1 MKDTLIIEHLRRGD
15 EEAFKYIYER
25 HYVLLCRFAN
35 QILNDAALS
44 EEVVDDAI
52 FYLWEHRREIEITYS
67 VRAYLMRAVRNRC
80 LNELQS
86 LSHREEL
93 HFSSFMLPENMEF
106 LDSVFVEENQ
116 PLGVLLE
123 QELEDEL
130 TRSIEELP
138 VECRTVFKK
147 SRFEQKKYEEIALEL
162 GISINTVKYHIKN
175 ALSLLQKRLDNYLHL
190 LIIYI
195 FMDIWKKYIF
205 STTLILDFFVLYIKQ
220 QNYATGRTY

>member
-1 MKDTLIIEHLRRGD
+1 MKDILIIEHLRRGD

-86 LSHREEL
+86 LRHRKEL
-93 HFSSFMLPENMEF
+93 HFSSTQPFPGGRIAETVFLPLACKPGNDILKYAERADNGAIDASEQQGQCNKQQYHACIQCEQCGEKLYF
-106 LDSVFVEENQ
+106 RHPAHPAVQRSGEIE
-116 PLGVLLE
+116 E
-123 QELEDEL
+123 QERDE
-130 TRSIEELP
+130 RKEYNCKCQS
-138 VECRTVFKK
+138 
-147 SRFEQKKYEEIALEL
+147 
-162 GISINTVKYHIKN
+162 
-175 ALSLLQKRLDNYLHL
+175 D
-190 LIIYI
+190 
-195 FMDIWKKYIF
+195 
-205 STTLILDFFVLYIKQ
+205 ST
-220 QNYATGRTY
+220 

>member
-15 EEAFKYIYER
+15 EEAFKYIYEH

-86 LSHREEL
+86 LRHREEL
-93 HFSSFMLPENMEF
+93 HFSSFMLPENMDF

-123 QELEDEL
+123 RELEDEL
-130 TRSIEELP
+130 TRSIEELDA
-138 VECRTVFKK
+138 VIENSHMVGTEAADVHSF
-147 SRFEQKKYEEIALEL
+147 Q
-162 GISINTVKYHIKN
+162 
-175 ALSLLQKRLDNYLHL
+175 
-190 LIIYI
+190 
-195 FMDIWKKYIF
+195 
-205 STTLILDFFVLYIKQ
+205 STYSSVILDLDTREVTDGIGHGETVQRL
-220 QNYATGRTY
+220 

>member
-15 EEAFKYIYER
+15 EEAFKYIYEH

-86 LSHREEL
+86 LRHREEL
-93 HFSSFMLPENMEF
+93 HFSSFMLPENMDF

-123 QELEDEL
+123 RELEDEL

-162 GISINTVKYHIKN
+162 GISINTAKYHIKN
-175 ALSLLQKRLDNYLHL
+175 ALALLQKRLDNYLHL

-195 FMDIWKKYIF
+195 FMDI
-205 STTLILDFFVLYIKQ
+205 
-220 QNYATGRTY
+220 

>member
-86 LSHREEL
+86 LSHLYGLPASPGLEAL
-93 HFSSFMLPENMEF
+93 NWVIFTSPHSFQASL
-106 LDSVFVEENQ
+106 
-116 PLGVLLE
+116 
-123 QELEDEL
+123 
-130 TRSIEELP
+130 
-138 VECRTVFKK
+138 K
-147 SRFEQKKYEEIALEL
+147 S
-162 GISINTVKYHIKN
+162 
-175 ALSLLQKRLDNYLHL
+175 
-190 LIIYI
+190 
-195 FMDIWKKYIF
+195 
-205 STTLILDFFVLYIKQ
+205 
-220 QNYATGRTY
+220 

>member
-25 HYVLLCRFAN
+25 HYILLCRFAN

-67 VRAYLMRAVRNRC
+67 VRAYLM

-175 ALSLLQKRLDNYLHL
+175 ALALLQKRLDNYLHL

-195 FMDIWKKYIF
+195 FIDI
-205 STTLILDFFVLYIKQ
+205 
-220 QNYATGRTY
+220 

>member
-15 EEAFKYIYER
+15 EEAFKYIYEH

-93 HFSSFMLPENMEF
+93 HFSSFYAAGKYGIPRFCFCGRESALRCIAR
-106 LDSVFVEENQ
+106 
-116 PLGVLLE
+116 
-123 QELEDEL
+123 
-130 TRSIEELP
+130 TR
-138 VECRTVFKK
+138 
-147 SRFEQKKYEEIALEL
+147 
-162 GISINTVKYHIKN
+162 
-175 ALSLLQKRLDNYLHL
+175 
-190 LIIYI
+190 
-195 FMDIWKKYIF
+195 
-205 STTLILDFFVLYIKQ
+205 
-220 QNYATGRTY
+220 TGR

>member
-1 MKDTLIIEHLRRGD
+1 MKDTLIIEHLCRGD

-86 LSHREEL
+86 LSHR
-93 HFSSFMLPENMEF
+93 
-106 LDSVFVEENQ
+106 VEENQ

-175 ALSLLQKRLDNYLHL
+175 ALALLQKRLDNYLHL

-195 FMDIWKKYIF
+195 FMDI
-205 STTLILDFFVLYIKQ
+205 
-220 QNYATGRTY
+220 

>member
-1 MKDTLIIEHLRRGD
+1 MKDILIIEHLRRGD

-25 HYVLLCRFAN
+25 HYVLLCHFAN

-86 LSHREEL
+86 LRHRKEL
-93 HFSSFMLPENMEF
+93 HFSSFMLPENMDF

-123 QELEDEL
+123 RELEDEL

-195 FMDIWKKYIF
+195 FMDI
-205 STTLILDFFVLYIKQ
+205 
-220 QNYATGRTY
+220 

>member
-1 MKDTLIIEHLRRGD
+1 MKDTIIIEHLRRGD
-15 EEAFKYIYER
+15 EVAFKCIYEC

-35 QILNDAALS
+35 QILNDTALS
-44 EEVVDDAI
+44 
-52 FYLWEHRREIEITYS
+52 EHRREIEITYS

-162 GISINTVKYHIKN
+162 GISINTVKYHMKN
-175 ALSLLQKRLDNYLHL
+175 ALALLQKRLDNYLHL

-195 FMDIWKKYIF
+195 FMDF
-205 STTLILDFFVLYIKQ
+205 
-220 QNYATGRTY
+220 

>member
-67 VRAYLMRAVRNRC
+67 VCAYLMRAVRNRC

-86 LSHREEL
+86 LRHREEL
-93 HFSSFMLPENMEF
+93 HF
-106 LDSVFVEENQ
+106 
-116 PLGVLLE
+116 
-123 QELEDEL
+123 
-130 TRSIEELP
+130 
-138 VECRTVFKK
+138 
-147 SRFEQKKYEEIALEL
+147 
-162 GISINTVKYHIKN
+162 
-175 ALSLLQKRLDNYLHL
+175 LSLIH
-190 LIIYI
+190 I
-195 FMDIWKKYIF
+195 
-205 STTLILDFFVLYIKQ
+205 
-220 QNYATGRTY
+220 

>member
-1 MKDTLIIEHLRRGD
+1 M
-15 EEAFKYIYER
+15 
-25 HYVLLCRFAN
+25 
-35 QILNDAALS
+35 
-44 EEVVDDAI
+44 DDAI

-147 SRFEQKKYEEIALEL
+147 SRFEQKKWKMQKVFQNLL
-162 GISINTVKYHIKN
+162 PKN
-175 ALSLLQKRLDNYLHL
+175 WTACYNSDNSGFIRSARL
-190 LIIYI
+190 
-195 FMDIWKKYIF
+195 F
-205 STTLILDFFVLYIKQ
+205 SRGTTQ
-220 QNYATGRTY
+220 